1 MAAKSTEFG
10 LGAILYGEDKLSGPL
25 RTVGRAFNLFNAKAG
40 EAAQMTVTVGD
51 SMSILQESMMKARG
65 VISGTQALVQSAA
78 NLEQRMLE
86 VSKTT
91 GLEGAAL
98 QAVTSDLLGLS
109 KRIPVTADGL
119 SDIAIAAGQMGIS
132 AREDISEFTRIVAQM
147 ASASVYSTEEAGLAL
162 GRMRSIF
169 ELTIPQVEK
178 MGAAMAGLADSFAVN
193 EREIGDITQRLG
205 PTAKAAGLTVQET
218 MALAAA
224 MRDLGIGVE
233 VAGTNMGLII
243 GRMSRDLPK
252 FAKAVGMPTAAFE
265 ELFREKPAQA
275 LDEFFKA
282 FATMD
287 KIQAEKKLEE
297 LGLTGGRIGTIVKAL
312 GQNSANLAKA
322 YRIAN
327 DQFERGTRL
336 QEEAAKQSKGL
347 NARTVLL
354 KNRVA
359 ALGIEIGQVFIPF
372 MKLALSLLTALVWVI
387 ELVPRPLLALGVA
400 LAVVVSS
407 LVLLVGATGLFALK
421 LKTVV
426 PVMQA
431 SVVWTLILAAAKQKL
446 TTAQLRQLVTM
457 KKLVGVFTLSGL
469 KTKALGFWTTL
480 LTIKQWALN
489 AAMAAN
495 PIGIV
500 VVAIIAAIAA
510 SVLLFQAFR
519 KGGLLMK
526 FFAAQILFM
535 MGPIGHFV
543 LFLGILASIW
553 DSNFGW
559 MQDIVEEFSFRI
571 ESILAPISEAW
582 GELEDAVSELFD
594 AVSTAFINL
603 VGSPEKF
610 AEAVN
615 SAIEWILE
623 PIRLLG
629 AAFTAVFK
637 EMAAGIKWVA
647 GIFASMTEDNF
658 EEKID
663 ELVEWIEF
671 LPETIYEFFEKLPGL
686 ISGQMEDT
694 AGDGGSAFF
703 DTLKKI
709 IPKLFKAFFKI
720 LWALLKIIPKLI
732 LLAFAGLGEA
742 ILGLFG
748 TTGKDLFEAG
758 IGLVEA
764 IWDGIKSS
772 WKWFTDKFT
781 DLLWGLRDLLPFS
794 DAKKGPFSSLTE
806 SGMAFIDTIVAGM
819 LKVAEL
825 PAQVFRTIF
834 GSVTDLFIDGLN
846 STIGLINSL
855 ISTANKVIPGKGIPL
870 LPTIEKTGATP
881 AGGGGGGRGAMAGAG
896 AGGGRGAGGG
906 FGPITVVVPL
916 TIDGHEVARVV
927 KEITEAELIRAFE
940 RPLASA
946 RGVL

>member
-10 LGAILYGEDKLSGPL
+10 LGAVLYGEDKLSGPL
-25 RTVGRAFNLFNAKAG
+25 RTVGRAFNLFNAQAG
-40 EAAQMTVTVGD
+40 QAAQMTVTVGD
-51 SMSILQESMMKARG
+51 SMQILQGTMMKARG
-65 VISGTQALVQSAA
+65 VISGTQALVASAS
-78 NLEQRMLE
+78 NLEARMLE

-91 GLEGAAL
+91 GLEGKAL
-98 QAVTSDLLGLS
+98 QSVTSDILTLS
-109 KRIPVTADGL
+109 KKIPVTADGL

-132 AREDISEFTRIVAQM
+132 AREDISDFTRIVAQM
-147 ASASVYSTEEAGLAL
+147 AAASVYSTEEAGLSL
-162 GRMRSIF
+162 GRLRSIF
-169 ELTIPQVEK
+169 ELTIPQVEQ
-178 MGAAMAGLADSFAVN
+178 MGSAMAGLADSFAVN
-193 EREIGDITQRLG
+193 EREIGDIAQRLG
-205 PTAKAAGLTVQET
+205 PTAKAAGITVQET
-218 MALAAA
+218 LGLAAA

-243 GRMSRDLPK
+243 GKMARDLPK

-282 FATMD
+282 FSTMD

-297 LGLTGGRIGTIVKAL
+297 LGLTGGRIGVIIKGL

-372 MKLALSLLTALVWVI
+372 MKLGISLLNALLWVV
-387 ELVPRPLLALGVA
+387 ELIPRPLLALGLG
-400 LAVVVSS
+400 LAVIVSS
-407 LVLLVGATGLFALK
+407 LILLIGATGLFALK

-446 TTAQLRQLVTM
+446 TVAQLRQLATM
-457 KKLVGVFTLSGL
+457 KSLMKVFTLQGL
-469 KTKALGFWTTL
+469 KTKILALWTGFLTVAQWL
-480 LTIKQWALN
+480 LN
-489 AAMAAN
+489 VAMSAN
-495 PIGIV
+495 PIGLV
-500 VVAIIAAIAA
+500 VVAVIAAIAA
-510 SVLLFQAFR
+510 YYLLWKALRSGSLILKAWAVSVL
-519 KGGLLMK
+519 
-526 FFAAQILFM
+526 IM
-535 MGPIGHFV
+535 MGPLGHFI
-543 LFLGILASIW
+543 LFLGFLAEVW
-553 DSNFGW
+553 DSNFMW
-559 MQDIVEEFSFRI
+559 MQDILEEFGTRVS
-571 ESILAPISEAW
+571 SIVAPISEAW
-582 GELEDAVSELFD
+582 DELQTAISELFD
-594 AVSTAFINL
+594 AVFNAFVGL

-610 AEAVN
+610 ADAVN

-663 ELVEWIEF
+663 ELIEWIEF

-686 ISGQMEDT
+686 ISGSMEES

-709 IPKLFKAFFKI
+709 VPKLFKAFFKI

-748 TTGKDLFEAG
+748 TTGKGLFEAG
-758 IGLVEA
+758 VGLVEA
-764 IWDGIKSS
+764 IYDGIKSA
-772 WKWFTDKFT
+772 WNWLVEKFT

-794 DAKKGPFSSLTE
+794 DAKEGPFSNLTE
-806 SGMAFIDTIVAGM
+806 SGMAIIETIIAGM
-819 LKVAEL
+819 KKVATI
-825 PAQVFRTIF
+825 PAAVFKTIF
-834 GSVTDLFIDGLN
+834 GSVSDLFIDGLN
-846 STIGLINSL
+846 STIGVINSL
-855 ISTANKVIPGKGIPL
+855 ISVANKFIPGKGVPLIPR
-870 LPTIEKTGATP
+870 IEKTGGVAG
-881 AGGGGGGRGAMAGAG
+881 AGGGGGGGARPAGG
-896 AGGGRGAGGG
+896 ETGGGRGG
-906 FGPITVVVPL
+906 FGPITVVVPI
-916 TIDGHEVARVV
+916 TIDGQEVARVV
-927 KEITEAELIRAFE
+927 KEITEAELIRSFE
-940 RPLASA
+940 RPLLSA